1 MSTQL
6 FESNLTGFVRVS
18 GEDALP
24 YLQSQ
29 LTIDF
34 RKLPIH
40 GTRLGLRLSR
50 KGRVLFGAQVIRE
63 AEENYLLICQDT
75 PAQEV
80 IELLAENVV
89 ADEVEFAEL
98 DGEWKKRVLYHPE
111 SLDDLFSLTGLDP
124 IGQSIASPTE
134 AGWAYVDAQQPP
146 HSLTILAPSSAV
158 PRWLEKLGPSPS
170 IALETIR
177 LKAGIYRAGPEIGK
191 EEFPQEG
198 GLEKEAVD
206 FDKGCYLGQE
216 VMARIHAM
224 GKVRNSAVAVQGTM
238 PVPSSLPVGILDN
251 GKKVGKL
258 KTQFALD
265 DGQGW
270 IGAAILHEKALPSFS
285 ENGLTLENSSST
297 IHPLNR

>member
-63 AEENYLLICQDT
+63 AEEEYLLICQDT
-75 PAQEV
+75 PAPEV

-98 DGEWKKRVLYHPE
+98 DGEWEKLVLYHPD
-111 SLDDLFSLTGLDP
+111 SWDDLFSLTGLDP
-124 IGQSIASPTE
+124 IGRGIASPTE
-134 AGWAYVDAQQPP
+134 SGWAYIDAQQPH
-146 HSLTILAPSSAV
+146 HSLTILAPNCAA
-158 PRWLEKLGPSPS
+158 PRWLEKLTPSPPM
-170 IALETIR
+170 ALERIR
-177 LKAGIYRAGPEIGK
+177 LKEGIFRTGPEIGK

-198 GLEKEAVD
+198 GLEKHAVD

-224 GKVRNSAVAVQGTM
+224 GKVRNTAVAVQGSL
-238 PVPSSLPVGILDN
+238 PVESSLPIALVN
-251 GKKVGKL
+251 EGKKVGKL
-258 KTQFALD
+258 KTQFPLENSE
-265 DGQGW
+265 GW
-270 IGAAILHEKALPSFS
+270 IGAAIVHENAMPSLA
-285 ENGLTLENSSST
+285 ENGLSFENSDAKVV
-297 IHPLNR
+297 PLN

>member
-6 FESNLTGFVRVS
+6 FESNLAGFVRVS

-63 AEENYLLICQDT
+63 AEEDYLLICQET

-98 DGEWKKRVLYHPE
+98 DGEWEKRVLYHPD

-124 IGQSIASPTE
+124 IGRGIASPTE
-134 AGWAYVDAQQPP
+134 AGWAYIDAQQPP

-158 PRWLEKLGPSPS
+158 PRWLEKLAPSPS

-177 LKAGIYRAGPEIGK
+177 LKAGIFRAGPEIGK

-224 GKVRNSAVAVQGTM
+224 GKVRNTAVAVQGSL
-238 PVPSSLPVGILDN
+238 PLASSLPITLVN
-251 GKKVGKL
+251 EGKKVGKL
-258 KTQFALD
+258 KTQFPQH
-265 DGQGW
+265 DGEGW
-270 IGAAILHEKALPSFS
+270 IGAAVVHENALPSLA
-285 ENGLTLENSSST
+285 EHGLSFENSDAKV
-297 IHPLNR
+297 IPLNR